1 MGERDD
7 GRGPMS
13 PEVAVMVLQTELE
26 QSPARVAEAVSTLAG
41 LVSSVMA
48 SPYGDVV
55 DSDGRPMSWHFVGYR
70 PDAAALGKHSAD
82 TLNTPELPQYQGV
95 IFADGTCV
103 MRWLTVKRS
112 WSVWDSFA
120 EAFAVHGHPE
130 YGTRIVWPSG
140 EAPRDALEVI
150 ATAVEELERKRAQE
164 AEVAAAPDLHVVA
177 PSERPDT
184 RTLLERA
191 RAQAVP
197 AELDPD
203 GAFAR
208 ALRVEREEEEEEEEL
223 EHQRGGWSVGSLGE
237 LTEEQTLEI
246 LEGTQHAED
255 GDR

>member
-13 PEVAVMVLQTELE
+13 PEVAVMVLQSELE
-26 QSPARVAEAVSTLAG
+26 QSPKLVAEAVTALAG
-41 LVSSVMA
+41 LVDSVMA

-55 DSDGRPMSWHFVGYR
+55 DRDGQPMAWHFVGYR
-70 PDAAALGKHSAD
+70 PDAAALGKHSVD
-82 TLNTPELPQYQGV
+82 TLNAPELPQYQGV
-95 IFADGTCV
+95 IFADGTV
-103 MRWLTVKRS
+103 TVRTLTRVRS
-112 WSVWDSFA
+112 WGTWDSFA
-120 EAFAVHGHPE
+120 EFYATGSGEELA
-130 YGTRIVWPSG
+130 RIVWPTG
-140 EAPRDALEVI
+140 DAPTDALEVI

-177 PSERPDT
+177 PSERTDT

-191 RAQAVP
+191 RERVVP

-203 GAFAR
+203 GAHAR
-208 ALRVEREEEEEEEEL
+208 AIRVEREAAESYRQE
-223 EHQRGGWSVGSLGE
+223 RGGWSVGSLGE